1 MDVEKILTRL
11 MELGATWGLRVI
23 GVLVALILAWILA
36 HWLHKRI
43 RNALEKKKFD
53 KTLTRF
59 FANLAKYAIIV
70 GAVIG
75 CLGVFGIQTASFA
88 AAIAAAGLAIG
99 LAFQGSLSNF
109 ASGVMLLIFRPF
121 KVGDFVRLDGELG
134 HVEEVDLFT
143 TSIASLDHRR
153 FVIPS
158 SKIFGSKIENLSFYD
173 KRRVDVPVGVEYPA
187 DLDETRK
194 VFEKVVA
201 NIEHGLS
208 DPEPQVY
215 LWSLG
220 DSAVTWQL
228 RVWCEP
234 QHYWG
239 VREALVENAKK
250 ALDQAGIGIPF
261 PQTDVH
267 LDPEVVDAFAGKK
280 AA

>member
-1 MDVEKILTRL
+1 MNFDKILTNL
-11 MELGATWGLRVI
+11 TELAATWGLRVI
-23 GVLVALILAWILA
+23 GVIIVLVLAWVFA
-36 HWLHKRI
+36 NWVHKRI
-43 RNALEKKKFD
+43 RNGLDKRTFD

-59 FANLAKYAIIV
+59 FANVAKYSIIV

-75 CLGVFGIQTASFA
+75 CLGVFGIETATFA
-88 AAIAAAGLAIG
+88 AGIAAAGLAIG

-121 KVGDFVRLDGELG
+121 KVGDLVRLDGELG

-143 TSIASLDHRR
+143 TSIASLDQRR
-153 FVIPS
+153 FIIPS
-158 SKIFGSKIENLSFYD
+158 SKIFGSRIENLSFYE

-187 DLDETRK
+187 DLKKTRD

-201 NIEHGLS
+201 NIENGLT
-208 DPEPQVY
+208 EPAPQAY
-215 LWSLG
+215 LCGLG
-220 DSAVTWQL
+220 DSSVDWEL

-234 QHYWG
+234 EHYFG
-239 VREALVENAKK
+239 VRQAIVEKAKI
-250 ALDQAGIGIPF
+250 ALDEAGIGIPF

-267 LDPEVVDAFAGKK
+267 FDQEVVDVFKNKK